1 MTKRNIKYFF
11 KKLKAAKIK
20 FHSPSQKKIMIYG
33 HGYDQFEF

>member
-20 FHSPSQKKIMIYG
+20 FHSPSQKKNNDLWSWI
-33 HGYDQFEF
+33 